1 MEFICKNCGKIYK
14 SNVGLWKHNKK
25 CVEPVVEDKKYPC
38 AYCNKQLG
46 SRQARWTHGK
56 NCTKKKEFTNINETV
71 KELQLQVQELKA
83 KPTTQNIVNGNN
95 NVINYTQNIIISNTP
110 GNEPIDY
117 LTIEQKKF
125 IMNKGLSSLM
135 YLIETTNFN
144 KEKPEN
150 HSYCVTAINDK
161 HASMIDCKTNSVIK
175 ADKMELYDKVLAGNL
190 NKLEKLSDDHE
201 FKPEE
206 KAKYKE
212 VVERIKNVL
221 FKGKRGNKKYYSEIN
236 LLSYNN
242 KELVQETWNGL
253 KKLDEMVMT
262 NDKSNIITCP
272 TKTQLINQS
281 DYSDSEL
288 SESDNDL
295 EESVSEDESIDYN
308 ENEGV
313 SIIIIKGKECILEN
327 DKVYLKNPDGSK
339 GKFYF
344 NLPKEID
351 L

>member
-1 MEFICKNCGKIYK
+1 
-14 SNVGLWKHNKK
+14 
-25 CVEPVVEDKKYPC
+25 
-38 AYCNKQLG
+38 
-46 SRQARWTHGK
+46 
-56 NCTKKKEFTNINETV
+56 
-71 KELQLQVQELKA
+71 
-83 KPTTQNIVNGNN
+83 
-95 NVINYTQNIIISNTP
+95 
-110 GNEPIDY
+110 
-117 LTIEQKKF
+117 
-125 IMNKGLSSLM
+125 M

-190 NKLEKLSDDHE
+190 NKLEKLSDDPE

-242 KELVQETWNGL
+242 KELVQETWNSL

-272 TKTQLINQS
+272 SKTQLINQS

-288 SESDNDL
+288 SESDDDL
-295 EESVSEDESIDYN
+295 EKISDIEDEFINDN
-308 ENEGV
+308 ENEEV
-313 SIIIIKGKECILEN
+313 NIIIIKGKACILEN
-327 DKVYLKNPDGSK
+327 DKIYFKNPDGSK
-339 GKFYF
+339 GKLYF
-344 NLPKEID
+344 TMNLSKEID